1 MVLPPPGNFQR
12 ADVYL
17 RKRWRQVQYL
27 TDTFWRRWK
36 KEFLVNLQ
44 ERNKW
49 PQVNHNSAV
58 GDVVLIQ
65 DDNAPRI
72 DQWVGYFKLNQIRED
87 SYKLQSF
94 RQQQTFS
101 EDRSTSL
108 WCYLLMRSRL
118 DTERLCFL
126 LKYPPGYLGPGMLL
140 SFCSFGAWTLV

>member
-49 PQVNHNSAV
+49 PQVKHNSAV

-72 DQWVGYFKLNQIRED
+72 DQWVGYFKLNQIRGD

-118 DTERLCFL
+118 DMNVYVFCLNTLPDIWGQECYCHFVA
-126 LKYPPGYLGPGMLL
+126 LGPGP
-140 SFCSFGAWTLV
+140 